1 MAWRVLDFKVGRWPT
16 QVNDLQGLSNNV
28 SLLRGRYQS
37 SPIGEDEV
45 VRGLVRIETSSASLW
60 SVEISK
66 GNGWIQLFRINTTSG
81 MVEYPGGFVS
91 GDSLQ
96 DGAIDS
102 THVVDGTL
110 PSRVIAPNM
119 LKEHHVASGALVRA
133 HIGSGAVREGDISD
147 RAITKGRFAPESVG
161 GNKIAI
167 REMRRERSTAK
178 DMEFR
183 YFYIGFPDVVGSGAI
198 IYSRSSGCGFEG
210 SSDGRTGFRLRSTN
224 TTSMQ
229 VSGYMMRSS

>member
-147 RAITKGRFAPESVG
+147 RAITKGRLAPDSLG
-161 GNKIAI
+161 GNKIAF
-167 REMRRERSTAK
+167 RSDWPARRSTAR
-178 DMEFR
+178 DFEFND
-183 YFYIGFPDVVGSGAI
+183 FWFGFPDVVGSGAI
-198 IYSRSSGCGFEG
+198 VYSRSGGCGFEG
-210 SSDGRTGFRLRSTN
+210 SSDGKTGFRLRSTN
-224 TTSMQ
+224 TTSMAVFSYVQ
-229 VSGYMMRSS
+229 RS